1 MHMCFCRCNGMWFGQ
16 KEDGKTGCFE
26 REKTIKIDDDDR
38 GN

>member
-1 MHMCFCRCNGMWFGQ
+1 MYMCFCRCNGMWFGQ
-16 KEDGKTGCFE
+16 KEDGMTGCFE

>member
-1 MHMCFCRCNGMWFGQ
+1 MWFGQ